1 MKRSLA
7 IATVLLGL
15 LVLPAMA
22 QNPSRFVLHMNG
34 WGGFGFGWTGTDWSG
49 SGDTYHD
56 LNTDFGLD
64 ANGYLYDPRLVDY
77 DVSVAFDRGAFAVDQ
92 GSSSVNGLNVSGNL
106 SFLPD
111 RSFPFSVYFSRT
123 NSGYN
128 SDLIA
133 PYSDVQRLWG
143 FRGAI
148 KNLPVGLINYN
159 FSSGETDSTVSGGP
173 TYQDR
178 YRTADVSLTRNLGG
192 WQLRAGDDYNWS
204 SNNISDFTQSNNTIL
219 ADASRTF
226 HGDHIRVDVNQLYST
241 FSFTQAGGGRS
252 SDSTLA
258 MNATMSWK
266 HTEKLDSYYNFTLAH
281 NAINELG
288 LLTTLNN
295 VPNPLPFNP
304 LISDT
309 TTENFGA
316 GLTYR
321 LRSNL
326 TLGAAFGYSHNSAP
340 LPSSLSPNVL
350 PSFTTGSMNVGG
362 SVSYRRKLWKL
373 TYSNASTVALQRFS
387 TLAGGS
393 LSSGVGFSLD
403 NGISGGDVRTL
414 HFTASY
420 RYAHR
425 SNPVFF
431 NASTTTDNLL
441 SGQVESSFFRFAHLQ
456 AMMDYGTTEIDFF
469 NSNLRLHRTSFMVM
483 ATRSRLSVYF
493 ARNASDSNDR
503 FFGPDSLLS
512 QQQQQQNSSTQQN
525 LLPPFFNP
533 LVLTEINSTRLGVM
547 WKPKTNLQVEG
558 RYAKYD
564 DLFLLP
570 QQTDYRYSQIE
581 VLAAYKFGRFTLYG
595 GYGHATSSGGL
606 GTPFEQHVNR
616 VLFTVR
622 FPFHIM

>member
-7 IATVLLGL
+7 ITMIALGL
-15 LVLPAMA
+15 LVPPAMA
-22 QNPSRFVLHMNG
+22 QNPSRFVMHMNG
-34 WGGFGFGWTGTDWSG
+34 WGGFGFGWTGTNWSG
-49 SGDTYHD
+49 AGDTYHD
-56 LNTDFGLD
+56 LNTDFGLNV
-64 ANGYLYDPRLVDY
+64 NGYLYDPRLVDY
-77 DVSVAFDRGAFAVDQ
+77 DVAVAFDRGAFAVDQ
-92 GSSSVNGLNVSGNL
+92 GSSSVNGLNINGNL

-128 SDLIA
+128 SDLVA
-133 PYSDVQRLWG
+133 PYNDVQRLWG

-148 KNLPVGLINYN
+148 KNLPVGVINYN
-159 FSSGETDSTVSGGP
+159 FSEGETDSTVQDGP

-178 YRTADVSLTRNLGG
+178 YRTGDVSLTRNLWG

-219 ADASRTF
+219 VDASRTF
-226 HGDHIRVDVNQLYST
+226 HDRIRVDVNQLYST
-241 FSFTQAGGGRS
+241 FSFQQPGTNQS
-252 SDSTLA
+252 SNSTLA
-258 MNATMSWK
+258 LNANMSWK
-266 HTEKLDSYYNFTLAH
+266 HTEKLDSYYNFTLAR
-281 NAINELG
+281 NAINELA

-316 GLTYR
+316 GASYR
-321 LRSNL
+321 LRPNL
-326 TLGAAFGYSHNSAP
+326 TLGASFGYAHNSAP
-340 LPSSLSPNVL
+340 DASFLSPSVL
-350 PSFTTGSMNVGG
+350 PSFTTGSLSVGG
-362 SVSYRRKLWKL
+362 SVSYRRQVWKL
-373 TYSNASTVALQRFS
+373 TYSNASTVSLQRYS
-387 TLAGGS
+387 TLLGGS
-393 LSSGVGFSLD
+393 LSSGLGLSLD
-403 NGISGGDVRTL
+403 NGISGGDVRKL
-414 HFTASY
+414 HFSASY

-441 SGQVESSFFRFAHLQ
+441 TGQVETSFFRFAHLQ
-456 AMMDYGTTEIDFF
+456 AMMDYGTTQIDFF
-469 NSNLRLHRTSFMVM
+469 NSNLKLHRTSFMVM
-483 ATRSRLSVYF
+483 ASRSQLSVYF
-493 ARNASDSNDR
+493 ARNASSSNDL
-503 FFGPDSLLS
+503 FFGPNSLLS
-512 QQQQQQNSSTQQN
+512 KQQQNSAEQQN

-533 LVLTEINSTRLGVM
+533 LVLTEISSTRIGAM
-547 WKPKTNLQVEG
+547 WKPKTNLQIEG
-558 RYAKYD
+558 RYVKYD

-570 QQTDYRYSQIE
+570 QQTEYRYSQIE

-595 GYGHATSSGGL
+595 GYGHATSLGGL
-606 GTPFEQHVNR
+606 GTPFQQSVNR